1 MNKKLLSI
9 FLSTFL
15 IFPVFADSNTI
26 DFMNYLQSPNKFYD
40 FYNAKFS
47 PNLMEKIHT
56 FEGPVQ
62 IFLEGYDE
70 TSGYK
75 NHVLTAEEE
84 ALFQEYFS
92 YLPDYL
98 QQSIL
103 DNVLAIYFIDGMCY
117 GGLTDWCFNEN
128 GDGRYC
134 ILYFNMETFHTTL
147 SNWLEKRENTLFNN
161 EDDENRFVVECSD
174 EYMGFLQCFIHEAV
188 HVYDYINLISETK
201 LEEKKS
207 EFVEIWKSQT
217 QTQPKYSSPI
227 LSKIAFYGFGDQT
240 SVKNGK
246 KLLDYLSKSPFVTF
260 YSAKNVFDNYAE
272 EITMPYLYNQ
282 FGINY
287 KVKYLKNGKVAAEY
301 NLAEKV
307 TR

>member
-1 MNKKLLSI
+1 
-9 FLSTFL
+9 
-15 IFPVFADSNTI
+15 
-26 DFMNYLQSPNKFYD
+26 
-40 FYNAKFS
+40 
-47 PNLMEKIHT
+47 MEKIQT

-62 IFLEGYDE
+62 IFLEVYDE
-70 TSGYK
+70 TSVYK

-201 LEEKKS
+201 LEKYEP
-207 EFVEIWKSQT
+207 EFAKIWKNQT

-240 SVKNGK
+240 
-246 KLLDYLSKSPFVTF
+246 
-260 YSAKNVFDNYAE
+260 SAKNVFDNYAE

-307 TR
+307 TLE